1 MYLEDK
7 LARDVVAKEGEGEKL
22 LLLGDS
28 IMLGYAPFLKRAL
41 GDALPVVYP
50 EENCRNT
57 AYLLT
62 EINRIVASVGS
73 DATLVQLNCG
83 HWDAAHFGGDKLPLT
98 DIREYERNLV
108 LLLHRLYRLLPS
120 ARFILATTTPMHPE
134 GVTGANPRTTE
145 EIEGYNRAVRS
156 VAKREG
162 VATVD
167 IFNEVSRYPASFFAD
182 YCHLT
187 PEGYSYL
194 AEGLA
199 DWYLSHLS

>member
-7 LARDVVAKEGEGEKL
+7 LAQGVTAGEIEGEKL

-28 IMLGYAPFLKRAL
+28 IMLGYAPFLKSAL
-41 GDALPVVYP
+41 EGSLPVVYP
-50 EENCRNT
+50 KENCRNT

-62 EINRIVASVGS
+62 EINRIVSDVGS

-83 HWDAAHFGGDKLPLT
+83 HWDAAHFGGDVLPLT
-98 DIREYERNLV
+98 DVKEYERNLT
-108 LLLHRLYRLLPS
+108 LLLHRLYRLLPH

-145 EIEGYNRAVRS
+145 EIEEYNKRLRL

-162 VATVD
+162 IATVD
-167 IFNEVSRYPASFFAD
+167 LFAEVSRYPVSFFAD